1 MGGRFGEIE
10 KEERER
16 DGGGAGGSGA
26 CARRTESSPDRP
38 ACRGGA
44 ADGLIRL
51 EWRRAD
57 EGSSGGGCRAAMAAA
72 EARRRSAVWALLP
85 LRLLHPVALV
95 LANTEG
101 AVRRCA
107 RLALLALLALLL
119 LTTRRR
125 VGPSAAGWF
134 PGALSAPTG
143 PTSNR
148 WVGLAHHDARGKC
161 RSRGVW
167 LGAIPGPRGAVSAF
181 GQTNSNLLLL
191 CRGFGCLATG
201 RAVLLL
207 AANFVLSETKT

>member
-1 MGGRFGEIE
+1 VGGRFGEIE

-85 LRLLHPVALV
+85 LLLRLLHPAALV

-107 RLALLALLALLL
+107 RLALPALLALLL
-119 LTTRRR
+119 LT
-125 VGPSAAGWF
+125 PPAAELARLPLGCF
-134 PGALSAPTG
+134 RELCLLPRDLLQIG
-143 PTSNR
+143 
-148 WVGLAHHDARGKC
+148 GL
-161 RSRGVW
+161 V
-167 LGAIPGPRGAVSAF
+167 
-181 GQTNSNLLLL
+181 
-191 CRGFGCLATG
+191 
-201 RAVLLL
+201 
-207 AANFVLSETKT
+207 